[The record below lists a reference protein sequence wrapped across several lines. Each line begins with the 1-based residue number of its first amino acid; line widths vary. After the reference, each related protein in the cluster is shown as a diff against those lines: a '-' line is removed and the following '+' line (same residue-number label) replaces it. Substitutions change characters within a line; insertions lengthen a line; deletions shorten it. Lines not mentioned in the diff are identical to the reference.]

1 MMVSFHSDFSI
12 YSSDLPNL
20 ISNTNMNGRVFW
32 CHRYYCSNWA
42 ILPTRSGGASI
53 ILTNASDRC
62 RSYVCLD
69 TPRCRYVLDLCVKSM
84 MLIIGAQCSSVQL
97 TSGDNAVGLHG
108 RCALGGWKPMQLT
121 MDIIRTGHGTARQR
135 RGCGRCL
142 RWHGMAVVIE
152 FVKSIVHRL
161 RMQWRG
167 HRE

>member
-1 MMVSFHSDFSI
+1 MVSFHSDFSI

-20 ISNTNMNGRVFW
+20 ISDTNMNVRLFW
-32 CHRYYCSNWA
+32 CHCYYCSNWA

-97 TSGDNAVGLHG
+97 TSGDNAVATRPL
-108 RCALGGWKPMQLT
+108 C
-121 MDIIRTGHGTARQR
+121 IRRMKAHATDNGHNTNRTRDSSAAAAGVWEVFEVT
-135 RGCGRCL
+135 
-142 RWHGMAVVIE
+142 WHGSCNRICE
-152 FVKSIVHRL
+152 IHCT
-161 RMQWRG
+161 
-167 HRE
+167 